1 MERWAG
7 TVHYTTLATT
17 APSKGAR
24 GLHPH
29 PPTLTLITPHRGRPL
44 RSKPAASCRVRT
56 RAGLVN
62 RYRRATAAYAPLFP
76 TLPLTGSHWL
86 LLALTGSLAPD
97 STCTCS
103 SRIQPDPNASR
114 FNVLPRHLP
123 GPHAS
128 RTLAGNGP
136 SFPSPTP
143 RLPLPYPRA
152 RSAPKSP
159 VGAAR
164 H

>member
-44 RSKPAASCRVRT
+44 RSKPAASCRVRA

-62 RYRRATAAYAPLFP
+62 RYRRNTAAYAPLFQ
-76 TLPLTGSHWL
+76 TLV
-86 LLALTGSLAPD
+86 LTGSLAP
-97 STCTCS
+97 TVRAPCS
-103 SRIQPDPNASR
+103 SWIQPDPNASR

-143 RLPLPYPRA
+143 RLRLPYRQA
-152 RSAPKSP
+152 RSAPRSP
-159 VGAAR
+159 VGATR